1 MNDKNNYITF
11 FYLKRSLKLKFVF
24 FKSDNKMTTLSSA
37 QTITNQQSKE
47 PTQFFLSN
55 DFYKTLIYFQLIYD
69 DTAATSLELD
79 EQKIKEPFKTN
90 ELIQNLIQSIYV
102 LHGNKSLLI
111 VTKDSL
117 NVDLTQLEHL
127 IQTQVILNNVRFERK
142 ELPGTFGAASKSTSP
157 LIITAELSDSQLELI
172 SKDKYVAIKTVEA
185 KTGLKLKKIK
195 KSIYF
200 SGLLF
205 QFNILNEILTENA
218 KKIAAEP
225 SISTIQAELAS
236 VSIETKTNESPTT
249 SSDVSPSEKPI
260 NDWSTL
266 YAQSQIRYNFKL
278 KPKLLDLIKTQKSTT
293 GSNENSSLEN
303 FEYDVYIFHA
313 DLTELNTDCLVNATN
328 PNLHPGYD
336 GDGIARRIR
345 EKAGKQMVDACKR
358 ILKEDRKNVVLSDS
372 EAVHTKAYGKLKAKY
387 VIHAVAPTWS
397 KYVMNSSSS
406 GGSEINL
413 ESEFEPLLEQT
424 FTNVMKLAHDPKLK
438 LNSIAFSMASSS
450 LGKFIFF

>member
-102 LHGNKSLLI
+102 LHGNKSVLI

-205 QFNILNEILTENA
+205 QFNI
-218 KKIAAEP
+218 
-225 SISTIQAELAS
+225 
-236 VSIETKTNESPTT
+236 VSFTKNNN
-249 SSDVSPSEKPI
+249 VI
-260 NDWSTL
+260 MCL
-266 YAQSQIRYNFKL
+266 YNI
-278 KPKLLDLIKTQKSTT
+278 
-293 GSNENSSLEN
+293 
-303 FEYDVYIFHA
+303 
-313 DLTELNTDCLVNATN
+313 
-328 PNLHPGYD
+328 
-336 GDGIARRIR
+336 
-345 EKAGKQMVDACKR
+345 
-358 ILKEDRKNVVLSDS
+358 
-372 EAVHTKAYGKLKAKY
+372 
-387 VIHAVAPTWS
+387 
-397 KYVMNSSSS
+397 
-406 GGSEINL
+406 
-413 ESEFEPLLEQT
+413 
-424 FTNVMKLAHDPKLK
+424 
-438 LNSIAFSMASSS
+438 
-450 LGKFIFF
+450 